1 MQNLLYKSKGLAT
14 RWLTLIAFVFV
25 CLLTHAQSVPTHNKQ
40 KDAELLGK
48 ALEYFASQKYH
59 ECLLILQG
67 LDKQYR
73 LNPRYK
79 AYLGVCYYY
88 DWDYDCLLYTSP
100 SPRD

>member
-1 MQNLLYKSKGLAT
+1 MANPYCFCFRLSFDTCPKRSNPQQA
-14 RWLTLIAFVFV
+14 
-25 CLLTHAQSVPTHNKQ
+25 
-40 KDAELLGK
+40 KDAEQLGK

-88 DWDYDCLLYTSP
+88 EWDYENAVNI
-100 SPRD
+100 

>member
-25 CLLTHAQSVPTHNKQ
+25 CLLTHAQSAQPTTSK

-48 ALEYFASQKYH
+48 ALEYFSSQKYH

-79 AYLGVCYYY
+79 SIFGSM
-88 DWDYDCLLYTSP
+88 LLL
-100 SPRD
+100 RVGL